1 MIAAATAS
9 GGTRLHRVLPQP
21 VRAVLRHAA
30 TPLRWLWT
38 RRRHERAPLVLLVL
52 VSLFSLGAR
61 LWWINKPVDSHGRSA
76 LIFDEQYYV
85 NAARVILGIHP
96 TGTYASAALFHDP
109 NAEHPPLAKLL
120 IALSMKVL
128 GDNAWGWRIFPI
140 IFGSLGLLAMY
151 WLVRSAKGN
160 RWLAL
165 GAASLFAVDNLMLIQ
180 GRIALLD
187 IFTVT
192 FMLVATSLY
201 LRKQY
206 LLAGIALGVGLC
218 TKLTALNLYFVIVLI
233 ELAWLLW
240 PARDEAQTLW
250 RRARARVV
258 PFLQF
263 LGVSAITYLAVL
275 YVLDLIASPIGGPGT
290 CATAPAGFHNPIE
303 HTNFMLCYAG
313 KLTNP
318 TGPTGIAS
326 YPWQWLINMVPIN
339 YYTVSTTVT
348 ANGQTVA
355 TYPIISFQGEMNP
368 AIIFLV
374 LPGLALAL
382 RNMWVDRD
390 TFSVLCV
397 AWLLGTFL
405 PFVVGAAPLPGTF
418 GNRTS
423 YLYYMVV
430 VLPGVYAAVARL
442 FSRQWLPVAA
452 VLGYV
457 CILGY
462 WFVTIYPFRTWSGS

>member
-1 MIAAATAS
+1 MMLATA
-9 GGTRLHRVLPQP
+9 GRRARLERLLPQP
-21 VRAVLRHAA
+21 VRAAA
-30 TPLRWLWT
+30 RRGTTPFTWLWAH
-38 RRRHERAPLVLLVL
+38 RRHERAPLVLLGL
-52 VSLFSLGAR
+52 LSLFSLGAR
-61 LWWINKPVDSHGRSA
+61 LWWINKPADSHGRSA

-96 TGTYASAALFHDP
+96 SGSYTGAVPFHDP
-109 NAEHPPLAKLL
+109 NAEHPPLVKLL
-120 IALSMKVL
+120 VALSMKVL

-140 IFGSLGLLAMY
+140 IFGTLGLLAMY

-165 GAASLFAVDNLMLIQ
+165 GAASLFAVDNLMLIS

-192 FMLVATSLY
+192 FMLVAAALY
-201 LRKQY
+201 LRNRT

-218 TKLTALNLYFVIVLI
+218 TKLTALNLYFVIALI
-233 ELAWLLW
+233 EIARVLW
-240 PARDEAQTLW
+240 PSRDEVRTRW
-250 RRARARVV
+250 RIVRARIV
-258 PFLQF
+258 PVLQF
-263 LGVSAITYLAVL
+263 GGVSVIAYLALL

-326 YPWQWLINMVPIN
+326 YPWQWLINMVTID

-348 ANGQTVA
+348 SNGQTVA

-368 AIIFLV
+368 AIIFLA
-374 LPGLALAL
+374 LPGLAVAL
-382 RNMWVDRD
+382 RGMWVERD

-397 AWLLGTFL
+397 AWLLGTYL
-405 PFVVGAAPLPGTF
+405 PFVVAAAPLGTY

-442 FSRQWLPVAA
+442 FSRRWLPVAA

>member
-1 MIAAATAS
+1 MIATA
-9 GGTRLHRVLPQP
+9 GGSTRLQRWLPQP
-21 VRAVLRHAA
+21 VQATARRAA
-30 TPLRWLWT
+30 TPLVWLWV
-38 RRRHERAPLVLLVL
+38 RRRHERAPLVSLVL
-52 VSLFSLGAR
+52 LSLFSLGAR
-61 LWWINKPVDSHGRSA
+61 LWWLNKPVDGHGHSA

-96 TGTYASAALFHDP
+96 TGSYTGAALHHDP

-140 IFGSLGLLAMY
+140 LFGSVALLAIY

-165 GAASLFAVDNLMLIQ
+165 GAAALFAVDNLMLLQ

-192 FMLVATSLY
+192 LMLVAVALY
-201 LRKQY
+201 LRNRP

-218 TKLTALNLYFVIVLI
+218 TKLVALDVYFVILLI
-233 ELAWLLW
+233 EV
-240 PARDEAQTLW
+240 ARVLW
-250 RRARARVV
+250 RSPDEVRTRWRVARARIV
-258 PFLQF
+258 PVLQF
-263 LGVSAITYLAVL
+263 GAVSVVTYLAVL
-275 YVLDLIASPIGGPGT
+275 YALDLIASPIGGPGS
-290 CATAPAGFHNPIE
+290 CATAPGGFHNPIA

-326 YPWQWLINMVPIN
+326 YPWQWLINMVTID

-348 ANGQTVA
+348 SNGQTVA

-368 AIIFLV
+368 AIIFLA
-374 LPGLALAL
+374 LPALALAL
-382 RNMWVDRD
+382 RGMWVERD
-390 TFSVLCV
+390 TFSLLCV
-397 AWLLGTFL
+397 AWMLGTFI
-405 PFVVGAAPLPGTF
+405 PFVVAAAPLGTY

-430 VLPGVYAAVARL
+430 VLPGVYAAVAKL
-442 FSRQWLPVAA
+442 FSRRWLPVAA

-457 CILGY
+457 SILGY